1 MRQSDLLQL
10 VLQTVLL
17 RRNRCGINVG
27 NEERSGKW
35 EEGEGKEE
43 GGGEWKGRW
52 FVPLRLV

>member
-10 VLQTVLL
+10 VLQMVLL

-27 NEERSGKW
+27 NEERSGRR
-35 EEGEGKEE
+35 EEGKKE